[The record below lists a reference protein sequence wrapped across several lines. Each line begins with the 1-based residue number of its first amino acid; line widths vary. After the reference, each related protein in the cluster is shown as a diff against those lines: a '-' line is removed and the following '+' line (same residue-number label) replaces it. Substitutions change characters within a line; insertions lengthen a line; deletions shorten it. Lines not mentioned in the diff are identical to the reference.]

1 MPHIRSALVIA
12 KQAMEERK
20 TGCKDM
26 KETEHKDKTLQ
37 DTELIWSIGK
47 AIGKTYNQQ
56 TYEHRTFLGD
66 PPGPQRAEFFS

>member
-1 MPHIRSALVIA
+1 MSRLAMPHIRSALVIA
-12 KQAMEERK
+12 KQAMEESK

-47 AIGKTYNQQ
+47 AIGNTYNQI
-56 TYEHRTFLGD
+56 Y
-66 PPGPQRAEFFS
+66 